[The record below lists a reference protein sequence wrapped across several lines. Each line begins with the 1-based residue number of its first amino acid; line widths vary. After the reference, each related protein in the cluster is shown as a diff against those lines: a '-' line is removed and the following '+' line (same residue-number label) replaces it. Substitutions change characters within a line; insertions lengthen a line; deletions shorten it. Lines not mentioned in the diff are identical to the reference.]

1 MLRRLLIAFT
11 VLLGFSVIVPE
22 VRTIRNVVGVSEVQ
36 AQEVKRKRKTLFDVL
51 FKRRKKKKNR
61 ATNRVNRNNLSDV
74 RGVTKKKS
82 KQKTA
87 ARSTTTTKK
96 KKRSS
101 KVTKPQVIAVK
112 SENAAKILV
121 IGDFMGSG
129 VANGLERLY
138 ADNPDIVIV
147 NKGNASS
154 GLVRDDVIDWPN
166 SVAAMIEEH
175 KPIALVT
182 LVGMN
187 DRQKMRLETGRVE
200 KLSEAWLAEYN
211 KRVEKL
217 ASIGRDRGIPHV
229 WVGLPPVR
237 SGRMNADYL
246 VFNEIYRGKVE
257 AAGATFVD
265 VWDGFTNAEGKY
277 VSAGPDINGQIVR
290 LRGSKGITMLRAG
303 RQKLGFFVDKALK
316 RLGVIGDAEGAR
328 FASLGT
334 INLKNAQ
341 PQVPEYDPVG
351 TGKTVII
358 SLGSPASD
366 GGNVLEGDPKDE
378 KPEDREKSVSYSLVE
393 KGLIDQPQA
402 GRIDAGWGIPAP
414 AAPVAKTEPV
424 KLDAK
429 SDTKTD
435 QSSSVAPSDTKLPKV
450 TNIDPADSQTRQL
463 VNTQTQ

>member
-1 MLRRLLIAFT
+1 MLRRVLIAFI
-11 VLLGFSVIVPE
+11 LLIGISVALPE
-22 VRTIRNVVGVSEVQ
+22 YRVVHAFLGVSAAE
-36 AQEVKRKRKTLFDVL
+36 AQTVKRKRKTLFDVL
-51 FKRRKKKKNR
+51 FKRRDKKKKR
-61 ATNRVNRNNLSDV
+61 STNRVNRKKLGNLP
-74 RGVTKKKS
+74 GVGTQTRKNAS
-82 KQKTA
+82 A
-87 ARSTTTTKK
+87 STV
-96 KKRSS
+96 KKR
-101 KVTKPQVIAVK
+101 KPNVTKPKVVVVK

-121 IGDFMGSG
+121 VGDFMSSG
-129 VANGLERLY
+129 IASGLERLY
-138 ADNPDIVIV
+138 AENPDIIIV
-147 NKGNASS
+147 NSGNASS
-154 GLVRDDVIDWPN
+154 GLVRDDVIDWPS
-166 SVAAMIEEH
+166 SVAALIEEH
-175 KPIALVT
+175 KPVALVS

-187 DRQKMRLETGRVE
+187 DRQQMRLETGRVE

-217 ASIGRDRGIPHV
+217 ANAGRNAGIPLV

-303 RQKLGFFVDKALK
+303 KQKLAFFADKALK
-316 RLGVIGDAEGAR
+316 RLGIIGDASGAR

-358 SLGSPASD
+358 PLGSPASD
-366 GGNVLEGDPKDE
+366 GGNILEGESSED
-378 KPEDREKSVSYSLVE
+378 KPEERAKSVSFSLVE
-393 KGLIDQPQA
+393 RGLVDQPQV
-402 GRIDAGWGIPAP
+402 GRIDAGWGVPEAQP
-414 AAPVAKTEPV
+414 KSSDNKVAKPVKPGSKEEQSSTLEEPV
-424 KLDAK
+424 
-429 SDTKTD
+429 S
-435 QSSSVAPSDTKLPKV
+435 KLPKL
-450 TNIDPADSQTRQL
+450 TEIDPDNSQSRIT
-463 VNTQTQ
+463 VAN